1 MRHPVMWWL
10 CRQASA
16 DLGDRVEV
24 SLDNVTGEAS
34 LLVREVTLGDGGLY
48 KCEVT
53 WLDVS
58 QHPSCQHRVVQLVRV
73 NTLAPPASLAIMHGD
88 QR

>member
-1 MRHPVMWWL
+1 M
-10 CRQASA
+10 
-16 DLGDRVEV
+16 EV
-24 SLDNVTGEAS
+24 SLDNVTGAS
-34 LLVREVTLGDGGLY
+34 LLVRGVTLGDGGLY

-58 QHPSCQHRVVQLVRV
+58 QHPSCQQRVVQLVRV

>member
-1 MRHPVMWWL
+1 MVIVCETPCIVMSTVIHPVMWWL

-16 DLGDRVEV
+16 ELGDRVEV

-34 LLVREVTLGDGGLY
+34 LLVRGVSLGDGGLY

-53 WLDVS
+53 
-58 QHPSCQHRVVQLVRV
+58 
-73 NTLAPPASLAIMHGD
+73 LACEL
-88 QR
+88 QK